1 MKRLNKWLLPLCAG
15 LLLIAAALLPPQL
28 SAWRDGRLYGVHTE
42 EMESVGVALTVPE
55 LPERI
60 ELLSRWLADPDAVVS
75 ATQELAGTDP
85 AAGSG
90 YTAQALYD
98 RELEGLARAASL
110 PDSGVAETFWEGG
123 RCSYIQLYLRGDRVN
138 VEYLI
143 VTVWSREA
151 DAYME
156 LVIDEESG
164 LTLAL
169 TLAHPSLYLYG
180 KDALRLGT
188 AFVERLGV
196 DYRLQD
202 EGDLARFRLSG
213 SYVEYVCSTAGMLQ
227 IMPRDEWVEP

>member
-1 MKRLNKWLLPLCAG
+1 MKWLNKWLLPLCAG

-42 EMESVGVALTVPE
+42 EMESVGLPLSVPE

-60 ELLSRWLADPDAVVS
+60 ELLSRWLEDPDSVVY
-75 ATQELAGTDP
+75 ATQELGADDQ

-98 RELEGLARAASL
+98 RELVGLARAASL
-110 PDSGVAETFWEGG
+110 PDSSVAETFWEGG
-123 RCSYIQLYLRGDRVN
+123 QCGYVQLYLRGDRVN
-138 VEYLI
+138 VEYLL
-143 VTVWSREA
+143 VTVWSRET
-151 DAYME
+151 DAYMN

-164 LTLAL
+164 LTLSL
-169 TLAHPSLYLYG
+169 TLVHPSLALYE
-180 KDALRLGT
+180 KDALRLGA
-188 AFVERLGV
+188 AFMERLGL

-202 EGDLARFRLSG
+202 EGNQARFRLSG
-213 SYVEYVCSTAGMLQ
+213 SYVEYVCSTAGHLQ